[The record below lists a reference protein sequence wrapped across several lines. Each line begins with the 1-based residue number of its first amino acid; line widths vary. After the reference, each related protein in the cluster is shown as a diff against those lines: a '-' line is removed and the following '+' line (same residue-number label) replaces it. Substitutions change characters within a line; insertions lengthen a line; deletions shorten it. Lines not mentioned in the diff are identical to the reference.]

1 MLDAVLLV
9 MLNLVFIYLLVSL
22 MEKRVHKFYR
32 NKYGAQIEDFK
43 SVISSIKNFEFDKI
57 PEPQRNNDTVYNDLL
72 IVTASYLKAYLA
84 LDNSKNQLVEFSM
97 RNKALIKT
105 YIDVLNSLKLSTAK
119 FKDVGGESEAEIVNV
134 INKIDES
141 VRELSK

>member
-43 SVISSIKNFEFDKI
+43 SVINSIKNFEFDKI

-84 LDNSKNQLVEFSM
+84 LDTSKNQLVEFSM
-97 RNKALIKT
+97 RNKAL
-105 YIDVLNSLKLSTAK
+105 
-119 FKDVGGESEAEIVNV
+119 
-134 INKIDES
+134 NKIDES